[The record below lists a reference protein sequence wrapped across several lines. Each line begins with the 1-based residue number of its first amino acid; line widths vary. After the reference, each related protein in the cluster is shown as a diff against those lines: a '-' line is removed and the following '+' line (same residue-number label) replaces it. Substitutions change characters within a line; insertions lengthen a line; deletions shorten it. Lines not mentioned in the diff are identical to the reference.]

1 MPSPTVVG
9 QMKLSFGQGLT
20 ATKRNDPATGKPIE
34 DENDPGHPFQVDYTG
49 TQTWGLDVGCVAAVG
64 LSHIPQLVGVYTEKV
79 VDYLYGI
86 CFEGVYS
93 ERFIEATFVGVIVP
107 LLVGGL
113 MNPAMYYL
121 LGLLLI
127 KVAIL
132 VSNKDT
138 DE

>member
-1 MPSPTVVG
+1 M
-9 QMKLSFGQGLT
+9 
-20 ATKRNDPATGKPIE
+20 
-34 DENDPGHPFQVDYTG
+34 
-49 TQTWGLDVGCVAAVG
+49 
-64 LSHIPQLVGVYTEKV
+64 YTEKV